1 MAPPLHKCNRGKK
14 SHMKSNI
21 RFSFVDAI
29 EKSHHSVGIVLT
41 SFPTSLASSHPLHQT
56 AARPLPTTLCDL

>member
-1 MAPPLHKCNRGKK
+1 MASPLHKCNRGKK

-41 SFPTSLASSHPLHQT
+41 SFPTSLAVLSPLTSDSGQT
-56 AARPLPTTLCDL
+56 SPYNAV